1 MPKTAVVPPGTT
13 APIAPYSPGVL
24 ADDIVYVSGTLP
36 FDKQN
41 NVVHVGNAAAQT
53 RHVLETIKSVIETAG
68 GTMADVTFNSIFITD
83 WANYAAIN
91 QVYAEYFPG
100 DKPARFCIQCG
111 LVKPDALVEIATMAK
126 AKDTGAR
133 GLRSIIEDI
142 MLDIMYELPDRAAKE
157 KGKYVVTAEVVRK
170 QKSLFDTIPVSA
182 SPAKSAS
189 ERKKESA

>member
-13 APIAPYSPGVL
+13 APIAPYSPGTL
-24 ADDIVYVSGTLP
+24 ADGVVYVSGTLP

-111 LVKPDALVEIATMAK
+111 LVKPDALVEIA
-126 AKDTGAR
+126 
-133 GLRSIIEDI
+133 SIAHI
-142 MLDIMYELPDRAAKE
+142 
-157 KGKYVVTAEVVRK
+157 GK
-170 QKSLFDTIPVSA
+170 P
-182 SPAKSAS
+182 
-189 ERKKESA
+189 